1 MTVKV
6 YKLIS
11 GEDIIADVEEDN
23 SIASI
28 TLKNPAAIVVQQT
41 ADGRVG
47 AAFAPYA
54 PFAKDNEVVIY
65 KLAIAGHMDV
75 DIKLIN
81 EYNRIFGSGIMI
93 ASANEM
99 PKMII

>member
-11 GEDIIADVEEDN
+11 GEDIIADVEDN
-23 SIASI
+23 PSESVI

-54 PFAKDNEVVIY
+54 PFAKDNEIVIY
-65 KLAIAGHMDV
+65 KSALAGHMEVDV
-75 DIKLIN
+75 KLIN

-93 ASANEM
+93 ASASEM

>member
-1 MTVKV
+1 MGVKV

-11 GEDIIADVEEDN
+11 GEDIIADIDEET
-23 SIASI
+23 SLEFV
-28 TLKNPAAIVVQQT
+28 LKNPAAIVVQQT

-47 AAFAPYA
+47 AAFAPFA
-54 PFAKDNEVVIY
+54 PFAKDNIVRIY
-65 KLAIAGHMDV
+65 KTAIAGHMEV

-99 PKMII
+99 PQLIV